1 MKSEVS
7 VSKTLN
13 QGAGMASR
21 LSVWGRAVC
30 EPAQVKGA
38 ALPTALLMP
47 LQSLSHKAAR
57 IIF

>member
-1 MKSEVS
+1 MKNEVS
-7 VSKTLN
+7 VSKTLD

-21 LSVWGRAVC
+21 LSILGRAVC

-38 ALPTALLMP
+38 AVPTAVLMP